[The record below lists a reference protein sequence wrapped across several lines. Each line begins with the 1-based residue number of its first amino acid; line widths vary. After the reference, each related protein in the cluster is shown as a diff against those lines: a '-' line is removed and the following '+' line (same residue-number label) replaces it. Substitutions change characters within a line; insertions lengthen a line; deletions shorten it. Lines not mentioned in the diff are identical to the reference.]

1 MTATAVLIIGGWVIT
16 EIFWE
21 KCKFYKS
28 PCWRDF
34 KNLLSY
40 SINIFPPGPASPTYA
55 FNWGWSTEGTCRC
68 IYVTDFLRTQLG
80 HTMSTKK
87 RKLRVDS
94 NVLHRFGL
102 HDFEIDHLLMRC
114 CSLLFFSGIRH
125 IKNQKF
131 FVKHYFTI
139 DFKTSIGP
147 SHVFITNE
155 FH

>member
-1 MTATAVLIIGGWVIT
+1 M
-16 EIFWE
+16 
-21 KCKFYKS
+21 
-28 PCWRDF
+28 
-34 KNLLSY
+34 
-40 SINIFPPGPASPTYA
+40 
-55 FNWGWSTEGTCRC
+55 
-68 IYVTDFLRTQLG
+68 TDFLRTQLG

-131 FVKHYFTI
+131 FVKQHYFKI
-139 DFKTSIGP
+139 DFKTFIAGTSR
-147 SHVFITNE
+147 VFIPNE